1 MSAHQRGSTTRRAT
15 LVCMCLSSNCNT
27 LSNLIPCRGQSATSQ
42 AATLFWSLSCPFL
55 LDSRRPA
62 APLRTEQVPLSLSQA
77 LIHKHHLLLHGVNN
91 FYNFSK
97 TEQSPLQQWNV
108 NVGHHAGQLLYER
121 IQKNSRASTSKCRLS
136 AISEMSICQG
146 KDND

>member
-27 LSNLIPCRGQSATSQ
+27 LSNLILCRGQSATSQ
-42 AATLFWSLSCPFL
+42 ALTLFWSVSCPSP
-55 LDSRRPA
+55 LDSKRPA
-62 APLRTEQVPLSLSQA
+62 APLRTEQKSLSLSQA
-77 LIHKHHLLLHGVNN
+77 LIHKHPLHEVNN

-108 NVGHHAGQLLYER
+108 NAGHHAGQLLYEW
-121 IQKNSRASTSKCRLS
+121 IQKNSWASASKCRLS

>member
-108 NVGHHAGQLLYER
+108 NVGHHAGQRAVNPEEQLSLDVKVQVKCDKRNEHIPGER
-121 IQKNSRASTSKCRLS
+121 
-136 AISEMSICQG
+136 
-146 KDND
+146 